1 MKYLFCYSSELPL
14 CPGTSDPY
22 VTVTVGKTK
31 KTTKTIP
38 QDLNP
43 KWDDNFSFEC
53 HNSSDRIKVSVGQ
66 LGCITTVSGAFS
78 NVLCAKTNRYTN
90 LCLGE
95 GV

>member
-1 MKYLFCYSSELPL
+1 M
-14 CPGTSDPY
+14 
-22 VTVTVGKTK
+22 TVTVGKTK

-66 LGCITTVSGAFS
+66 TVRMYHDCIRGI
-78 NVLCAKTNRYTN
+78 
-90 LCLGE
+90 
-95 GV
+95 